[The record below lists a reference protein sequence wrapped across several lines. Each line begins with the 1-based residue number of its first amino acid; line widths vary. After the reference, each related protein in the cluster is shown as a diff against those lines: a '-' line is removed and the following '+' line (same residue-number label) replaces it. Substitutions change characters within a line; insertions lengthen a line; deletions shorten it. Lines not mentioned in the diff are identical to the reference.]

1 MLSTIYK
8 ALFGWMD
15 IWLQRKAN
23 SALLYDIRSTF
34 FFLFPAAEI
43 VKESWHAVM
52 PFDYA
57 TVRLNYK
64 NICFYFS
71 RGRGEVNILLSP
83 RHAPLATQELAY
95 VVAVFDSVNISK
107 AQTNGDLDGAAD
119 LLRPRLKALNE
130 AFSEHGYAEFSKRL

>member
-1 MLSTIYK
+1 MLAAIYK
-8 ALFGWMD
+8 TLFGWVD
-15 IWLQRKAN
+15 IWLQRKAD
-23 SALLYDIRSTF
+23 SALLYDVRSTF

-43 VKESWHAVM
+43 VKEPGHAV
-52 PFDYA
+52 PPCDYA

-83 RHAPLATQELAY
+83 RHVPLATQELAY

-107 AQTNGDLDGAAD
+107 VRTNGGLDGAAD
-119 LLRPRLKALNE
+119 LLRPRLEALNE